1 MIRVAVIGYGYW
13 GPNLVR
19 NFVEATGTAVHSVC
33 DRRPERLAL
42 VQARYPGVRVTT
54 DPEEVF
60 ADTAVDAVAIA
71 TPVGTHFELALRA
84 LQAGKHV
91 LVEKPLAHSAEAAAR
106 LVDEAASRNLVLAVD
121 HTFIY
126 SAPVRKMRELVSTG
140 ELGELFYYDSVRINL
155 GLFQHDVNVLW
166 DLAVHDLTIMDYVL
180 PQRPVAI
187 SATGARHVPNQT
199 DNIAYLTLFFP
210 DNLLGHVHVSWLSP
224 VKLRQ
229 TLLGGSRKMV
239 LYNDM
244 DISAP
249 IKVYD
254 SGVTVSTDEEKL
266 HRMLVG
272 YRTGDMLAPRVEAV
286 EALKVEIEH
295 FADCIEH
302 NRRPL
307 ADGEAGLRTVTLLEA
322 ATESLAARGRP
333 VEIAVPA
340 GV

>member
-19 NFVEATGTAVHSVC
+19 NFVEAQGTEVHSVC

-42 VQARYPGVRVTT
+42 VQSRYPTVRVTT
-54 DPEEVF
+54 DPEDVF

-71 TPVGTHFELALRA
+71 TPVGTHFDLAMRA
-84 LQAGKHV
+84 IQAGKHV

-106 LVDEAASRNLVLAVD
+106 LVDAAARHDVVLAVD

-126 SAPVRKMRELVSTG
+126 SSPVRKMRELVAAG
-140 ELGELFYYDSVRINL
+140 ELGELYYYDSVRINL

-187 SATGARHVPNQT
+187 SATGARHLADQT

-244 DISAP
+244 DGAAP

-254 SGVTVSTDEEKL
+254 SGVTVSNDEEKL

-272 YRTGDMLAPRVEAV
+272 YRTGDMWAPRVEAV
-286 EALKVEIEH
+286 EALRVEIAH

-302 NRRPL
+302 RKRPL